1 MALPGHPPKSERK
14 PIYLGLAA
22 TIIPALAAMAKLHIR
37 GHEHVPERGAF
48 VLSPNHY
55 SEIDPVVMAVAIW
68 KAGRVPRFMAKAS
81 LFTIPI
87 VGALLRAAGQIPVER
102 AGRSSHGE
110 PMEAARTLVREELG
124 VIIYP
129 EGSLTRDPE
138 LWPMRGK
145 TGAVRMAL
153 EAGVPLIPAAHW
165 GTQHL
170 MPRYGKALKPF
181 PRKHIQILFGPPVAL
196 TEFEGRT
203 DQASMNAATEKVMA
217 AIADLLAELRGE
229 RPPTERF
236 DPAEHG
242 VAETGRFE
250 QRRQQADA
258 SGDAGGAGHRGDA
271 DHDDRGTDGDGG
283 TDGSG
288 DGGSGGGGDA

>member
-22 TIIPALAAMAKLHIR
+22 TVIPAMAAMSKLHIR

-81 LFTIPI
+81 LFRIPI
-87 VGALLRAAGQIPVER
+87 VGPLLRAAGQIPVER

-110 PMEAARTLVREELG
+110 PLEAARTLVRDELG

-129 EGSLTRDPE
+129 EGSLTRDPD

-170 MPRYGKALKPF
+170 MPRYGKGLHPF
-181 PRKHIQILFGPPVAL
+181 PRKHIEILFGPPVDL
-196 TEFEGRT
+196 SEFAGRT
-203 DQASMNAATEKVMA
+203 DQGAMNAATDKVMA
-217 AIADLLAELRGE
+217 AIAGLLGELRGE
-229 RPPTERF
+229 EPPAKRF

-242 VAETGRFE
+242 VAETGRFAPGATTPGTTTDSTTAAGTAA
-250 QRRQQADA
+250 ADA
-258 SGDAGGAGHRGDA
+258 SGD
-271 DHDDRGTDGDGG
+271 DDEERPVG
-283 TDGSG
+283 
-288 DGGSGGGGDA
+288 

>member
-22 TIIPALAAMAKLHIR
+22 TVIPAMAAMSKLHIR
-37 GHEHVPERGAF
+37 GHEHVPEHGAF

-55 SEIDPVVMAVAIW
+55 SEIDPIVMAVAIW
-68 KAGRVPRFMAKAS
+68 KSGRVPRFMAKAS
-81 LFTIPI
+81 LFEIPI

-110 PMEAARTLVREELG
+110 PMAAARTLVQDELG

-129 EGSLTRDPE
+129 EGSLTRDPD

-170 MPRYGKALKPF
+170 MPRYGKGLHPF
-181 PRKHIQILFGPPVAL
+181 PRKHIQILFGPPVDL
-196 TEFEGRT
+196 SEFAGRT
-203 DQASMNAATEKVMA
+203 DQAAMNAATEKVMV
-217 AIADLLAELRGE
+217 AIAGLLGELRGE
-229 RPPTERF
+229 QPPAKRF

-250 QRRQQADA
+250 QLRNEQARKRSDA
-258 SGDAGGAGHRGDA
+258 SGGAGAVGHRGD
-271 DHDDRGTDGDGG
+271 TDGGADGPADAGADGG
-283 TDGSG
+283 
-288 DGGSGGGGDA
+288 GGGGDA